1 MIRKTLSRLWVKLPS
16 SRKYHIFYILILM
29 MIASI
34 AELISIGMVVPFLG
48 VLTQPEVLFSNP
60 NLESYFNY
68 FNFTDPKQLL
78 LPVTIIFSV
87 SAIFAG
93 LIRLLLV
100 ITQTRTGYLIGAEF
114 GVEIYKRTLYQPY
127 QKLSLIHI

>member
-1 MIRKTLSRLWVKLPS
+1 
-16 SRKYHIFYILILM
+16 M

-68 FNFTDPKQLL
+68 FNFTCLL
-78 LPVTIIFSV
+78 YTSD
-87 SAIFAG
+87 AAD
-93 LIRLLLV
+93 
-100 ITQTRTGYLIGAEF
+100 E
-114 GVEIYKRTLYQPY
+114 
-127 QKLSLIHI
+127 